1 MNQTDSQCYPCV
13 QQECLTCLNEII
25 CTGVLLHVQVLN
37 IEKSGCNSM
46 KIVVRIPHFTLDQIP
61 QAFKILNNQVYIS

>member
-1 MNQTDSQCYPCV
+1 
-13 QQECLTCLNEII
+13 
-25 CTGVLLHVQVLN
+25 
-37 IEKSGCNSM
+37 M